1 MIGPA
6 IRREL
11 ARQHNEEIA
20 RRRHVELARDA
31 ARPRTRQP
39 ALLSE
44 ALPAVSV
51 VAGIVLALAIGAP
64 VSP

>member
-1 MIGPA
+1 MIGPG

-11 ARQHNEEIA
+11 ARQRDEDIA
-20 RRRHVELARDA
+20 RRRHEELAGGP
-31 ARPRTRQP
+31 ARPRTREP

-51 VAGIVLALAIGAP
+51 VAGIVLAIAIGAP